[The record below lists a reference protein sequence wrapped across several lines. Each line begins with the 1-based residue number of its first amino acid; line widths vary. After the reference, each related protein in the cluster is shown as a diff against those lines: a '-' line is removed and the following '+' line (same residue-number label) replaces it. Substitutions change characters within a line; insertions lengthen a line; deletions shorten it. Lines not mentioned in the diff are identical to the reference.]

1 MLMLTTK
8 EMRKAEKL
16 AIESGITAEDLME
29 NTGFALYEWII
40 NNYNLEGRRVVIL
53 SGKGNNG
60 GDGYVLARLL
70 DNEKKAEKIV
80 VVMCDGVVQSPTA
93 KLCCNKMINKSR
105 NVDIINLSQNF
116 ETLVDDLAKL
126 KENDIIVDAVY
137 GIGFTGE
144 LPPLVFS
151 VFAIANKSL
160 ANRISIDIPS
170 GICCDSGKI
179 ALNTFRADITLAIA
193 SHKPAHLMGSCAIYC
208 KRIEVVDMGISES
221 ILKKASIGTIADVGK
236 IVNVEMVQSMLSPRD
251 SRTHKGMYGKLLNIA
266 GSNNNVGPAM
276 ISTLSAMRIG
286 SGFTNLATTKDVAKM
301 VAPQLM
307 EATTTPLP
315 QTDTGTISAESISII
330 DGLLKKSSACL
341 IGCGLGR
348 DDSSIEI
355 VEHVIK
361 NANCHLVVDSDALNI
376 ISKNVD
382 ILKSAKKQIII
393 TPHIG
398 QMAKLVKRPLSDT
411 INNFT
416 QIALD
421 FAIEYGVIVVIK
433 SDNTHI
439 VTPSEKVYRNQTG
452 NAGLAKTGSGDMLA
466 GIIAGLITQG
476 IAPENSAVC
485 ATFINGATAEWLSET
500 HSTYSMLT
508 RELIDTIPYV
518 LKDMSL

>member
-8 EMRKAEKL
+8 EIKRAEEL
-16 AIESGITAEDLME
+16 AIEAGATSEELME
-29 NTGFALYEWII
+29 NTGLALYEWIMK
-40 NNYNLEGRRVVIL
+40 NYTLEGRKIVIL

-60 GDGYVLARLL
+60 GDGFVLARLL
-70 DNEKKAEKIV
+70 DKEKKADKIV
-80 VVMCDGVVQSPTA
+80 VVMCDGIIQSPTA
-93 KLCCNKMINKSR
+93 KLCSNKIVNKT
-105 NVDIINLSQNF
+105 NTIDVVNLSQNF
-116 ETLVDDLAKL
+116 DSLVEDLPNL
-126 KENDIIVDAVY
+126 KENDIIIDAVF
-137 GIGFTGE
+137 GNGFTGE

-170 GICCDSGKI
+170 GICCDTGKI
-179 ALNTFRADITLAIA
+179 ALNTFRSDITLAVA
-193 SHKPAHLMGSCAIYC
+193 SHKPAHLMGTCSIYC
-208 KRIEVVDMGISES
+208 KRIEVLDIGISEA
-221 ILKKASIGTIADVGK
+221 ILKKACMGTVTDLGK
-236 IVNVEMVQSMLSPRD
+236 LINVELVQSILSPRD
-251 SRTHKGMYGKLLNIA
+251 ERTHKGMYGKLLNIA
-266 GSNNNVGPAM
+266 GSNTSVGPAM

-286 SGFTNLATTKDVAKM
+286 AGYVNLATTKDVAQM

-315 QTDTGTISAESISII
+315 QTESGTISVDSIETI
-330 DGLLKKSSACL
+330 DNLLKKSSACL

-348 DDSSIEI
+348 DESSIEV

-361 NANCHLVVDSDALNI
+361 NADCHLIVDSDALNI

-382 ILKSAKKQIII
+382 ILKSAKKQVII

-411 INNFT
+411 INNFV

-421 FAIEYGVIVVIK
+421 FAVEYGVIVVVK

-439 VTPSEKVYRNQTG
+439 VSPAEKVYRNQTG

-476 IAPENSAVC
+476 ISPENSAIC
-485 ATFINGATAEWLSET
+485 ATFINGATAEWLAET

-508 RELIDTIPYV
+508 RELIDTIPFV